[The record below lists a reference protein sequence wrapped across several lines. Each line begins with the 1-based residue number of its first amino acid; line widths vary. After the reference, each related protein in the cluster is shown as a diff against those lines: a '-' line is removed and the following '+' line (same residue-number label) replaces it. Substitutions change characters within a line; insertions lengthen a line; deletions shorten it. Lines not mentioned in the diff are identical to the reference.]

1 MSELLPSARATV
13 MALNV
18 ASLSLGRAL
27 GALTVPPLY
36 RWGFWAVVLG
46 AVAFNLIAEL
56 ALYRVEAALVPIS
69 GCQPRMRSV

>member
-46 AVAFNLIAEL
+46 AVAFNLIAGL
-56 ALYRVEAALVPIS
+56 ALYRLRRLWSP
-69 GCQPRMRSV
+69 